1 MKLEVIEW
9 TCSLLLITLSI
20 NLPDILRRII
30 GQKILGVLYKDL
42 LDFGIIID
50 IDFLKCDGQ

>member
-1 MKLEVIEW
+1 MKFEVIEW

-20 NLPDILRRII
+20 NLPNILRRII

>member
-20 NLPDILRRII
+20 NLPNILRRII